1 MSALPLDTATILI
14 AVGVLLSVLLLYSSV
29 VYVPNNRIGILER
42 LWAAKGSVARGLV
55 ALDGEAGYS
64 PDLLR
69 GGFHLLFPFQYRVHK
84 ANLVTVP
91 QGEIGYV
98 FARDGRALEPGQA
111 LASNGYFSARPARD
125 DQKFDAPAGALQAM
139 PDDFEDVR
147 GFLAKGGQKG
157 PQRKV
162 LREGLY
168 AINTAQFVVLTRA
181 NTYALALASADT
193 DTIAAMREQIESRD
207 GFHPVVIGEKGG
219 HANVVVEAALKEP
232 RASSDVVG
240 IVTVHDGPGLP
251 AGELI
256 APPVGQD
263 RRNGATYHNGFQD
276 ADRFLAAG
284 GYRGRQH
291 QVIVDGTYYV
301 NRLFASVEFVEKT
314 IVPMGMVGVV
324 VSFTGARGADR
335 SGSEYQHGELV
346 GDGERGVWENPL
358 LPGKYAFNRFA
369 GSIIKVPTTNF
380 ILKWESG
387 QSGSDFD
394 RNLKEISLITKDA
407 FEPTLPLS
415 VVVHIDYKK
424 AAKVIQRFGDVQKL
438 VEQTLDPMVSA
449 YFKNTAQTKTL
460 IELLQQRADIQGQA
474 LAEMKD
480 KFAAYNL
487 ELQEVLIGT
496 PKSPAGNGQI
506 ENILAQLR
514 DRQVAREQIETYVEQ
529 EAAALKERSL
539 REATAIAA
547 QQKGLTESRIAI
559 EIAENKGLADVK
571 TQTRQGEAE
580 AAKIRNVALA
590 DAERIRAIGGANA
603 NRIEVEGE
611 ATARAAQLQVDAY
624 GGPEIRLAQEISA
637 QITRAIAEAKLAVV
651 PEVVVG
657 GDGRN
662 TNAIEAITSMIM
674 AAGQDLRQRRGREE
688 VRASG

>member
-1 MSALPLDTATILI
+1 MSSLNFALSLADVSIAIGIL
-14 AVGVLLSVLLLYSSV
+14 VVLLLLYSSI
-29 VYVPNNRIGILER
+29 VYVPNNRVGILER
-42 LWAAKGSVARGLV
+42 LWASKGSVTQGLM
-55 ALDGEAGYS
+55 ALHGEAGYV

-69 GGFHLLFPFQYRVHK
+69 GGFHLRFPFQYRVHK
-84 ANLVTVP
+84 SDLVAVP

-98 FARDGRALEPGQA
+98 FARDGKPLEPGQS
-111 LASNGYFSARPARD
+111 LAGNT
-125 DQKFDAPAGALQAM
+125 QA
-139 PDDFEDVR
+139 DDFENVR
-147 GFLAKGGQKG
+147 AFLAAGGQKG
-157 PQRKV
+157 PQRKL
-162 LREGLY
+162 LREGVY

-181 NTYALALASADT
+181 TTYALELAVADVNMI
-193 DTIAAMREQIESRD
+193 DAMRAQIQARD
-207 GFHPVVIGEKGG
+207 GFHPVVINDAKDSI
-219 HANVVVEAALKEP
+219 A
-232 RASSDVVG
+232 
-240 IVTVHDGPGLP
+240 IVTAHDGPGLP

-256 APPVGQD
+256 APAVGAD
-263 RRNGATYHNGFQD
+263 RRITATYHNSFQD

-284 GYRGRQH
+284 GFRGRQY
-291 QVIVDGTYYV
+291 QVLVDGTYYL

-314 IVPMGMVGVV
+314 LVPMGMVGVV
-324 VSFTGARGADR
+324 VSFTGNRGADR
-335 SGSEYQHGELV
+335 SGAAYQHGELV
-346 GDGERGVWENPL
+346 GEGERGVWEAPL
-358 LPGKYAFNRFA
+358 LPGKYPFNRFA
-369 GSIIKVPTTNF
+369 GAIVKVPTTNF

-480 KFAAYNL
+480 KFTAYNL

-496 PKSPAGNGQI
+496 PKSPVGNGQI
-506 ENILAQLR
+506 EQILAQLR
-514 DRQVAREQIETYVEQ
+514 DRQIAREQIETYERQ
-529 EAAALKERSL
+529 EAAAVKERTL
-539 REATAIAA
+539 CEAAAIAA

-559 EIAENKGLADVK
+559 EIAENKGLAEVK
-571 TQTRQGEAE
+571 TQTRQGEAD

-590 DAERIRAIGGANA
+590 DAERIRAIGAANA
-603 NRIEVEGE
+603 NRIELEGA
-611 ATARAAQLQVDAY
+611 ATALAAQKQVEAY

-637 QITRAIAEAKLAVV
+637 QITHAIAEGKLPVV
-651 PEVVVG
+651 PQVVVG

-662 TNAIEAITSMIM
+662 TNAIDAITGMILSAGEQFRQSQSRR
-674 AAGQDLRQRRGREE
+674 AAATNGAG
-688 VRASG
+688 

>member
-14 AVGVLLSVLLLYSSV
+14 AVGVLLSVLLLYSSI

-98 FARDGRALEPGQA
+98 FARDGHPLEPGQS
-111 LASNGYFSARPARD
+111 LASNA
-125 DQKFDAPAGALQAM
+125 QA
-139 PDDFEDVR
+139 DDFEDVR

-181 NTYALALASADT
+181 NTYALALASADS
-193 DTIAAMREQIESRD
+193 DTIAAMREQIGSRD
-207 GFHPVVIGEKGG
+207 GFHPVVVGEKSG
-219 HANVVVEAALKEP
+219 
-232 RASSDVVG
+232 RASAPPETRAPEVRVTIDKNGPMVTLPDAPAKDLRPSIDVVG

-263 RRNGATYHNGFQD
+263 RRNAALYHNTFQD

-284 GYRGRQH
+284 GFRGRQH
-291 QVIVDGTYYV
+291 QVVVDGTYYI

-314 IVPMGMVGVV
+314 LVPMGMVGVV
-324 VSFTGARGADR
+324 VSFTGVRGADR

-358 LPGKYAFNRFA
+358 LPGKYAFNRLA

-480 KFAAYNL
+480 KFTAYNL

-529 EAAALKERSL
+529 EAAAVKERSL

-559 EIAENKGLADVK
+559 EIAENRGLADVK

-580 AAKIRNVALA
+580 AAKIRNVAFA
-590 DAERIRAIGGANA
+590 EAERIRAIGGANA
-603 NRIEVEGE
+603 NRISVEGE
-611 ATARAAQLQVDAY
+611 ATAHAAQLQVDAY

-662 TNAIEAITSMIM
+662 TNAIEAITGMIM
-674 AAGQDLRQRRGREE
+674 AAGQDLRQRRSREE
-688 VRASG
+688 VRANG

>member
-1 MSALPLDTATILI
+1 MSWLNTELSLGNIVVIAGVIVALT
-14 AVGVLLSVLLLYSSV
+14 LLYSSI
-29 VYVPNNRIGILER
+29 VYVPNNRVGVLER
-42 LWAAKGSVARGLV
+42 LWAGKGSVKRGLV
-55 ALDGEAGYS
+55 ALGGEAGYV
-64 PDLLR
+64 PELLR

-84 ANLVTVP
+84 VDLVTVP

-98 FARDGRALEPGQA
+98 FARDGKALEAGQS
-111 LASNGYFSARPARD
+111 LAGNSNA
-125 DQKFDAPAGALQAM
+125 
-139 PDDFEDVR
+139 DDFESVR
-147 GFLAKGGQKG
+147 EFLAAGGQKG

-162 LREGLY
+162 LREGVY
-168 AINTAQFVVLTRA
+168 AINIAQFVVLTRA
-181 NTYALALASADT
+181 NTYAIALAKSDADT
-193 DTIAAMREQIESRD
+193 IESMRAQIEARG
-207 GFHPVVIGEKGG
+207 GFHPVVIGEQSTQGLRVTDPGAK
-219 HANVVVEAALKEP
+219 EA
-232 RASSDVVG
+232 RTVSDVIG

-256 APPVGQD
+256 APAVGAD
-263 RRNGATYHNGFQD
+263 RSMAATYHNNFQD

-284 GYRGRQH
+284 GFRGRQY
-291 QVIVDGTYYV
+291 QVLVDGTYYV
-301 NRLFASVEFVEKT
+301 NRLFASVEFIEKT
-314 IVPMGMVGVV
+314 LVPMGTVGVV
-324 VSFTGARGADR
+324 VSFIGKRGTDR
-335 SGSEYQHGELV
+335 SGVEYQHGELV
-346 GDGERGVWENPL
+346 GDGERGVWEAPM

-369 GSIIKVPTTNF
+369 GAIAKVPTTNF

-474 LAEMKD
+474 LADMKG

-496 PKSPAGNGQI
+496 PKSPAGNSQI

-514 DRQVAREQIETYVEQ
+514 DRQVAREQIETYEQQ
-529 EAAALKERSL
+529 EAAAVKERTL
-539 REATAIAA
+539 REAAAVAA

-559 EIAENKGLADVK
+559 EIAENKGLAEVK
-571 TQTRQGEAE
+571 TQTRQGEAD
-580 AAKIRNVALA
+580 AAKIRNVAMA
-590 DAERIRAIGGANA
+590 DAERIKAIGAANA
-603 NRIEVEGE
+603 NRIELEGE
-611 ATARAAQLQVDAY
+611 ATARAAHKQVEAY

-637 QITRAIAEAKLAVV
+637 QITRAIAEGKLPVV
-651 PEVVVG
+651 PQILVG
-657 GDGRN
+657 GDGKGS
-662 TNAIEAITSMIM
+662 NAIEAITAMIL
-674 AAGQDLRQRRGREE
+674 ATGQQFRQAKSTT
-688 VRASG
+688 VQ

>member
-1 MSALPLDTATILI
+1 MSWYTLDFNQSLIVAGIVAAL
-14 AVGVLLSVLLLYSSV
+14 VLMYSSI
-29 VYVPNNRIGILER
+29 VYVPNNRVGILER
-42 LWAAKGSVARGLV
+42 LWSSKGSVTQGIM
-55 ALDGEAGYS
+55 ALRGEAGYA

-84 ANLVTVP
+84 TDLVTVP

-98 FARDGRALEPGQA
+98 FARDGKALDPGQS
-111 LASNGYFSARPARD
+111 LAGNAA
-125 DQKFDAPAGALQAM
+125 A
-139 PDDFEDVR
+139 DDFENVR
-147 GFLAKGGQKG
+147 AFLAAGGQKG

-162 LREGLY
+162 LREGVY
-168 AINTAQFVVLTRA
+168 PINVAEFVVLTRA
-181 NTYALALASADT
+181 TTYALLFAQSDT
-193 DTIAAMREQIESRD
+193 GTIESMRAQIEGRG
-207 GFHPVVIGEKGG
+207 GFHPVMINDSKDTMGVVI
-219 HANVVVEAALKEP
+219 
-232 RASSDVVG
+232 
-240 IVTVHDGPGLP
+240 VHDGPGLP

-256 APPVGQD
+256 APSVGQD
-263 RRNGATYHNGFQD
+263 RRLTETYHNNFQD
-276 ADRFLAAG
+276 ADHFLAAG
-284 GYRGRQH
+284 GYRGRQN
-291 QVIVDGTYYV
+291 QVLVDGTYYV
-301 NRLFASVEFVEKT
+301 NRLFASVEFIEKT

-324 VSFTGARGADR
+324 VSFTGKRGEDR
-335 SGSEYQHGELV
+335 SGVEYQHGELV
-346 GDGERGVWENPL
+346 GEGERGVWEVPM
-358 LPGKYAFNRFA
+358 LPGKYPFNRFA
-369 GSIIKVPTTNF
+369 GSIVKVPTTNF

-474 LAEMKD
+474 LADMKG

-496 PKSPAGNGQI
+496 PKSPVGNGQI
-506 ENILAQLR
+506 EQILAQLR
-514 DRQVAREQIETYVEQ
+514 DRQVAREQIETYERQ
-529 EAAALKERSL
+529 EAAAVKERTL
-539 REATAIAA
+539 REAAAVAA

-571 TQTRQGEAE
+571 TQTRAGEAE
-580 AAKIRNVALA
+580 AAKITNVALA
-590 DAERIRAIGGANA
+590 EAARIKAIGGADA
-603 NRIEVEGE
+603 NRIELVGE
-611 ATARAAQLQVDAY
+611 ATAKAAQLQVEAY

-651 PEVVVG
+651 PQVVVG
-657 GDGRN
+657 GSGGN
-662 TNAIEAITSMIM
+662 TNAIEAITAMIM
-674 AAGQDLRQRRGREE
+674 AAGQQFRNRQVPHTNG
-688 VRASG
+688 

>member
-1 MSALPLDTATILI
+1 MSWLNTELSLGNIVVIAGVIVALT
-14 AVGVLLSVLLLYSSV
+14 LLYSSI
-29 VYVPNNRIGILER
+29 VYVPNNRVGVLER
-42 LWAAKGSVARGLV
+42 LWAGKGSVKRGLV
-55 ALDGEAGYS
+55 ALGGEAGYV
-64 PDLLR
+64 PELLR

-84 ANLVTVP
+84 VDLVTVP

-98 FARDGRALEPGQA
+98 FARDGKALEAGQS
-111 LASNGYFSARPARD
+111 LAGNSNA
-125 DQKFDAPAGALQAM
+125 
-139 PDDFEDVR
+139 DDFESVCE
-147 GFLAKGGQKG
+147 FLAAGGQKG

-162 LREGLY
+162 LREGVY
-168 AINTAQFVVLTRA
+168 AINIAQFVVLTRA
-181 NTYALALASADT
+181 NTYAIALAKSDADT
-193 DTIAAMREQIESRD
+193 IESMRAQIEARG
-207 GFHPVVIGEKGG
+207 GFHPVVIGEQSTQGLRVTDPGAK
-219 HANVVVEAALKEP
+219 EA
-232 RASSDVVG
+232 RTVSDVIG

-256 APPVGQD
+256 APAVGAD
-263 RRNGATYHNGFQD
+263 RSMAATYHNNFQD

-284 GYRGRQH
+284 GFRGRQY
-291 QVIVDGTYYV
+291 QVLVDGTYYV
-301 NRLFASVEFVEKT
+301 NRLFASVEFIEKT
-314 IVPMGMVGVV
+314 LVPMGTVGVV
-324 VSFTGARGADR
+324 VSFIGKRGTDR
-335 SGSEYQHGELV
+335 SGVEYQHGELV
-346 GDGERGVWENPL
+346 GDGERGVWEAPM

-369 GSIIKVPTTNF
+369 GAIAKVPTTNF

-474 LAEMKD
+474 LADMKG

-496 PKSPAGNGQI
+496 PKSPAGNSQI

-514 DRQVAREQIETYVEQ
+514 DRQVAREQIETYEQQ
-529 EAAALKERSL
+529 EAAAVKERTL
-539 REATAIAA
+539 REAAAVAA

-559 EIAENKGLADVK
+559 EIAENKGLAEVK
-571 TQTRQGEAE
+571 TQTRQGEAD
-580 AAKIRNVALA
+580 AAKIRNVAMA
-590 DAERIRAIGGANA
+590 DAERIKAIGAANA
-603 NRIEVEGE
+603 NRIELEGE
-611 ATARAAQLQVDAY
+611 ATARAAHKQVEAY

-637 QITRAIAEAKLAVV
+637 QITRAIAEGKLPVV
-651 PEVVVG
+651 PQILVG
-657 GDGRN
+657 GDGKGS
-662 TNAIEAITSMIM
+662 NAIEAITAMIL
-674 AAGQDLRQRRGREE
+674 AAGQQFRQPKSTT
-688 VRASG
+688 VQ

>member
-1 MSALPLDTATILI
+1 MSWLNLELSLGNIFVI
-14 AVGVLLSVLLLYSSV
+14 VSVLVALILLYSSI
-29 VYVPNNRIGILER
+29 VYVPNNRVGVLER
-42 LWAAKGSVARGLV
+42 LWSGKGSVKSGLV
-55 ALDGEAGYS
+55 ALGGEAGYV
-64 PDLLR
+64 PELLR
-69 GGFHLLFPFQYRVHK
+69 GGFHVLFPFQYRVHK
-84 ANLVTVP
+84 VDLVTVP

-98 FARDGRALEPGQA
+98 FARDGKPLEAGQS
-111 LASNGYFSARPARD
+111 LAGNAKA
-125 DQKFDAPAGALQAM
+125 
-139 PDDFEDVR
+139 DDFENVR
-147 GFLAKGGQKG
+147 DFLAAGGQKG

-162 LREGLY
+162 LREGVY
-168 AINTAQFVVLTRA
+168 AINIAQFIVLTRA
-181 NTYALALASADT
+181 NTYAVALAKSDADT
-193 DTIAAMREQIESRD
+193 IEAMRAQIEARG
-207 GFHPVVIGEKGG
+207 GFHPVVIGEQSAQGLRVTDPGTKE
-219 HANVVVEAALKEP
+219 ARVVN
-232 RASSDVVG
+232 DVIG

-256 APPVGQD
+256 APAVGAD
-263 RRNGATYHNGFQD
+263 RSVATAYHNNFQD

-284 GYRGRQH
+284 GFRGRQY
-291 QVIVDGTYYV
+291 QVLVDGTYYV
-301 NRLFASVEFVEKT
+301 NRLFASVEFIEKT
-314 IVPMGMVGVV
+314 LVPMGTVGVV
-324 VSFTGARGADR
+324 VSFIGKRGADR
-335 SGSEYQHGELV
+335 SGAEYQHGELV
-346 GDGERGVWENPL
+346 GDGERGVWEAPM

-369 GSIIKVPTTNF
+369 GSIVKVPTTNF

-474 LAEMKD
+474 LADMKG

-496 PKSPAGNGQI
+496 PKSPAGNSQI

-514 DRQVAREQIETYVEQ
+514 DRQVAREQIETYEQQ
-529 EAAALKERSL
+529 EAAAVKERTL
-539 REATAIAA
+539 REAAAVAA

-559 EIAENKGLADVK
+559 EIAENKGLAEVK
-571 TQTRQGEAE
+571 TQTRQGEAD

-590 DAERIRAIGGANA
+590 DAERIKAIGAANA
-603 NRIEVEGE
+603 NRIELEGE
-611 ATARAAQLQVDAY
+611 ATARAAHKQVEAY

-637 QITRAIAEAKLAVV
+637 QITRAIAEGKLPVV
-651 PEVVVG
+651 PQILVG
-657 GDGRN
+657 GDGKGS
-662 TNAIEAITSMIM
+662 NAIEAITAMIL
-674 AAGQDLRQRRGREE
+674 AAGQQFRQPKSTT
-688 VRASG
+688 VQ

>member
-1 MSALPLDTATILI
+1 MSWLTELSLGNIVVIAGVIIALM
-14 AVGVLLSVLLLYSSV
+14 LLYSSI
-29 VYVPNNRIGILER
+29 VYVPNNRVGVLER
-42 LWAAKGSVARGLV
+42 LWAGKGSVKRGLV
-55 ALDGEAGYS
+55 ALGGEAGYV
-64 PDLLR
+64 PELLR

-84 ANLVTVP
+84 VDLVTVP

-98 FARDGRALEPGQA
+98 FARDGRPLEAGQS
-111 LASNGYFSARPARD
+111 LAGNGKA
-125 DQKFDAPAGALQAM
+125 
-139 PDDFEDVR
+139 DDFESVR
-147 GFLAKGGQKG
+147 EFLAAGGQKG

-162 LREGLY
+162 LREGVY
-168 AINTAQFVVLTRA
+168 AINIAQFVVLTRA
-181 NTYALALASADT
+181 NTYAVALAKSDADT
-193 DTIAAMREQIESRD
+193 IESMRVQIEARG
-207 GFHPVVIGEKGG
+207 GFHPVVIGEQSLS
-219 HANVVVEAALKEP
+219 ALRVADPAAKEP
-232 RASSDVVG
+232 RVTNDVIG

-256 APPVGQD
+256 APAVGAD
-263 RRNGATYHNGFQD
+263 RSAAATYHNNFQD
-276 ADRFLAAG
+276 PDRFLAAG
-284 GYRGRQH
+284 GFRGRQY
-291 QVIVDGTYYV
+291 QVLVDGTYYV
-301 NRLFASVEFVEKT
+301 NRLFASVEFIEKT
-314 IVPMGMVGVV
+314 LVPMGTVGVV
-324 VSFTGARGADR
+324 VSFVGKRGADR
-335 SGSEYQHGELV
+335 SGAEYQHGELV
-346 GDGERGVWENPL
+346 GDGERGVWEAPM

-369 GSIIKVPTTNF
+369 GSIVKVPTTNF

-474 LAEMKD
+474 LADMKG

-496 PKSPAGNGQI
+496 PKSPAGNSQI

-514 DRQVAREQIETYVEQ
+514 DRQVAREQIETYEQQ
-529 EAAALKERSL
+529 EAAAVKERTL
-539 REATAIAA
+539 REAAAVAA

-559 EIAENKGLADVK
+559 EIAENKGLAEVK
-571 TQTRQGEAE
+571 TQTRQGEAD

-590 DAERIRAIGGANA
+590 DAERIKAIGAANA
-603 NRIEVEGE
+603 NRIELEGE
-611 ATARAAQLQVDAY
+611 ATARAAHKQVEAY

-637 QITRAIAEAKLAVV
+637 QITKAIAEGKLPVV
-651 PEVVVG
+651 PQILVG
-657 GDGRN
+657 GDGKSS
-662 TNAIEAITSMIM
+662 NAIEAITAMIL
-674 AAGQDLRQRRGREE
+674 AAGQQFRQPKTTT
-688 VRASG
+688 VQ

>member
-1 MSALPLDTATILI
+1 MSWLNTELSLGNIVVIAGVIVALT
-14 AVGVLLSVLLLYSSV
+14 LLYSSI
-29 VYVPNNRIGILER
+29 VYVPNNRVGVLER
-42 LWAAKGSVARGLV
+42 LWAGKGSVKRGLV
-55 ALDGEAGYS
+55 ALGGEAGYV
-64 PDLLR
+64 PELLR

-84 ANLVTVP
+84 VDLVTVP

-98 FARDGRALEPGQA
+98 FARDGKALEAGQS
-111 LASNGYFSARPARD
+111 LAGNSNA
-125 DQKFDAPAGALQAM
+125 
-139 PDDFEDVR
+139 DDFESVR
-147 GFLAKGGQKG
+147 EFLAAGGQKG

-162 LREGLY
+162 LREGVY
-168 AINTAQFVVLTRA
+168 AINIAQFVVLTRA
-181 NTYALALASADT
+181 NTYAIALAKSDADT
-193 DTIAAMREQIESRD
+193 IESMRAQIEARG
-207 GFHPVVIGEKGG
+207 GFHPVVIGEQSTQGLRVTDPGAK
-219 HANVVVEAALKEP
+219 EA
-232 RASSDVVG
+232 RTVSDVIG

-256 APPVGQD
+256 APAVGAD
-263 RRNGATYHNGFQD
+263 RSMAATYHNNFQD

-284 GYRGRQH
+284 GFRGRQY
-291 QVIVDGTYYV
+291 QVLVDGTYYV
-301 NRLFASVEFVEKT
+301 NRLFASVEFIEKT
-314 IVPMGMVGVV
+314 LVPMGTVGVV
-324 VSFTGARGADR
+324 VSFIGKRGTDR
-335 SGSEYQHGELV
+335 SGVEYQHGELV
-346 GDGERGVWENPL
+346 GDGERGVWEAPM

-369 GSIIKVPTTNF
+369 GAIAKVPTTNF

-474 LAEMKD
+474 LADMKG

-496 PKSPAGNGQI
+496 PKSPAGNSQI

-514 DRQVAREQIETYVEQ
+514 DRQVAREQIETYEQQ
-529 EAAALKERSL
+529 EAAAVKERTL
-539 REATAIAA
+539 REAAAVAA

-559 EIAENKGLADVK
+559 EIAENKGLAEVK
-571 TQTRQGEAE
+571 TQTRQGEAD
-580 AAKIRNVALA
+580 AAKIRNVAMA
-590 DAERIRAIGGANA
+590 DAERIKAIGAANA
-603 NRIEVEGE
+603 NRIELEGE
-611 ATARAAQLQVDAY
+611 ATARAAHKQVEAY

-637 QITRAIAEAKLAVV
+637 QITRAIAEGKLPVV
-651 PEVVVG
+651 PQILVG
-657 GDGRN
+657 GDGKGS
-662 TNAIEAITSMIM
+662 NAIEAITAMIL
-674 AAGQDLRQRRGREE
+674 AAGQQFRQPKSTT
-688 VRASG
+688 VQ

>member
-1 MSALPLDTATILI
+1 MSWLNTELSLGTIVVIAGVIVALTF
-14 AVGVLLSVLLLYSSV
+14 LYSSI
-29 VYVPNNRIGILER
+29 VYVPNNRVGVLER
-42 LWAAKGSVARGLV
+42 LWAGKGSVKRGLV
-55 ALDGEAGYS
+55 ALGGEAGYV
-64 PDLLR
+64 PELLR

-84 ANLVTVP
+84 VDLVTVP

-98 FARDGRALEPGQA
+98 FARDGKALEAGQS
-111 LASNGYFSARPARD
+111 LAGNSNA
-125 DQKFDAPAGALQAM
+125 
-139 PDDFEDVR
+139 DDFESVR
-147 GFLAKGGQKG
+147 EFLAAGGQKG

-162 LREGLY
+162 LREGVY
-168 AINTAQFVVLTRA
+168 AINIAQFVVLTRA
-181 NTYALALASADT
+181 NTYAIALAKSDADT
-193 DTIAAMREQIESRD
+193 IESMRAQIEARG
-207 GFHPVVIGEKGG
+207 GFHPVVIGEQSTQGLRVTDPGAK
-219 HANVVVEAALKEP
+219 EA
-232 RASSDVVG
+232 RTVSDVIG

-256 APPVGQD
+256 APAVGAD
-263 RRNGATYHNGFQD
+263 RSMAATYHNNFQD

-284 GYRGRQH
+284 GFRGRQY
-291 QVIVDGTYYV
+291 QVLVDGTYYV
-301 NRLFASVEFVEKT
+301 NRLFASVEFIEKT
-314 IVPMGMVGVV
+314 LVPMGTVGVV
-324 VSFTGARGADR
+324 VSFIGKRGTDR
-335 SGSEYQHGELV
+335 SGVEYQHGELV
-346 GDGERGVWENPL
+346 GDGERGVWEAPM

-369 GSIIKVPTTNF
+369 GAIAKVPTTNF

-474 LAEMKD
+474 LADMKG

-496 PKSPAGNGQI
+496 PKSPAGNSQI

-514 DRQVAREQIETYVEQ
+514 DRQVAREQIETYEQQ
-529 EAAALKERSL
+529 EAAAVKERTL
-539 REATAIAA
+539 REAAAVAA

-559 EIAENKGLADVK
+559 EIAENKGLAEVK
-571 TQTRQGEAE
+571 TQTRQGEAD
-580 AAKIRNVALA
+580 AAKIRNVAMA
-590 DAERIRAIGGANA
+590 DAERIKAIGAANA
-603 NRIEVEGE
+603 NRIELEGE
-611 ATARAAQLQVDAY
+611 ATARAAHKQVEAY

-637 QITRAIAEAKLAVV
+637 QITRAIAEGKLPVV
-651 PEVVVG
+651 PQILVG
-657 GDGRN
+657 GDGKGS
-662 TNAIEAITSMIM
+662 NAIEAITAMIL
-674 AAGQDLRQRRGREE
+674 ATGQQFRQAKSTT
-688 VRASG
+688 VQ

>member
-1 MSALPLDTATILI
+1 MSWLNTELSLGNIVVIAGVIVALT
-14 AVGVLLSVLLLYSSV
+14 LLYSSI
-29 VYVPNNRIGILER
+29 VYVPNNRVGVLER
-42 LWAAKGSVARGLV
+42 LWAGKGSVKRGLV
-55 ALDGEAGYS
+55 ALGGEAGYV
-64 PDLLR
+64 PELLR

-84 ANLVTVP
+84 VDLVTVP

-98 FARDGRALEPGQA
+98 FARDGKALEAGQS
-111 LASNGYFSARPARD
+111 LAGNSNA
-125 DQKFDAPAGALQAM
+125 
-139 PDDFEDVR
+139 DDFESVR
-147 GFLAKGGQKG
+147 EFLAAGGQKG

-162 LREGLY
+162 LREGVY
-168 AINTAQFVVLTRA
+168 AINIAQFVVLTRA
-181 NTYALALASADT
+181 NTYAIALAKSDADT
-193 DTIAAMREQIESRD
+193 IESMRAQIEARG
-207 GFHPVVIGEKGG
+207 GFHPVVIGEQSAQGLRVTDPGVK
-219 HANVVVEAALKEP
+219 EA
-232 RASSDVVG
+232 RTVNDVIG

-256 APPVGQD
+256 APAVGAD
-263 RRNGATYHNGFQD
+263 RSMAATYHNNFQD

-284 GYRGRQH
+284 GFRGRQY
-291 QVIVDGTYYV
+291 QVLVDGTYYV
-301 NRLFASVEFVEKT
+301 NRLFASVEFIEKT
-314 IVPMGMVGVV
+314 LVPMGTVGVV
-324 VSFTGARGADR
+324 VSFIGKRGTDR
-335 SGSEYQHGELV
+335 SGVEYQHGELV
-346 GDGERGVWENPL
+346 GDGERGVWEAPM

-369 GSIIKVPTTNF
+369 GAIAKVPTTNF

-474 LAEMKD
+474 LADMKG

-496 PKSPAGNGQI
+496 PKSPAGNSQI

-514 DRQVAREQIETYVEQ
+514 DRQVAREQIETYEQQ
-529 EAAALKERSL
+529 EAAAVKERTL
-539 REATAIAA
+539 REAAAVAA

-559 EIAENKGLADVK
+559 EIAENKGLAEVK
-571 TQTRQGEAE
+571 TQTRQGEAD
-580 AAKIRNVALA
+580 AAKIRNVAMA
-590 DAERIRAIGGANA
+590 DAERIKAIGAANA
-603 NRIEVEGE
+603 NRIELEGE
-611 ATARAAQLQVDAY
+611 ATARAAHKQVEAY

-637 QITRAIAEAKLAVV
+637 QITRAIAEGKLPVV
-651 PEVVVG
+651 PQILVG
-657 GDGRN
+657 GDGKGS
-662 TNAIEAITSMIM
+662 NAIEAITAMIL
-674 AAGQDLRQRRGREE
+674 ATGQQFRQAKSTT
-688 VRASG
+688 VQ

>member
-1 MSALPLDTATILI
+1 MSWLNLELSFDTVSI
-14 AVGVLLSVLLLYSSV
+14 AIGIVVLLMLLYSSI

-42 LWAAKGSVARGLV
+42 LWASKGSVTQGLM
-55 ALDGEAGYS
+55 ALHGEAGYV

-84 ANLVTVP
+84 ADLVTVP
-91 QGEIGYV
+91 QGEVGYV
-98 FARDGRALEPGQA
+98 FARDGKPLEPGQS
-111 LASNGYFSARPARD
+111 LAGNSSLSAAPREN
-125 DQKFDAPAGALQAM
+125 QKFDLPAGAPHAN
-139 PDDFEDVR
+139 PDDFENVR
-147 GFLAKGGQKG
+147 AFLAAGGQKG

-162 LREGLY
+162 LREGVY

-181 NTYALALASADT
+181 TTYALELAPADVN
-193 DTIAAMREQIESRD
+193 TIDAMRAQIQARD
-207 GFHPVVIGEKGG
+207 GFHPIVINDAKDSI
-219 HANVVVEAALKEP
+219 A
-232 RASSDVVG
+232 

-256 APPVGQD
+256 APAVGAD
-263 RRNGATYHNGFQD
+263 RRIVATYHNSFQD
-276 ADRFLAAG
+276 ADRFLIAG
-284 GYRGRQH
+284 GFRGRQY
-291 QVIVDGTYYV
+291 QVLVDGTYYV

-314 IVPMGMVGVV
+314 LIPMGMVGVV
-324 VSFTGARGADR
+324 VSFTGTRGADR
-335 SGSEYQHGELV
+335 SGMEYQHGELV
-346 GDGERGVWENPL
+346 GEGERGVWEAPL
-358 LPGKYAFNRFA
+358 LPGKYPFNRFA
-369 GSIIKVPTTNF
+369 GSIVKVPTTNF

-496 PKSPAGNGQI
+496 PRSPVGNGQI
-506 ENILAQLR
+506 EQILAQLR
-514 DRQVAREQIETYVEQ
+514 DRQIAREQIETYERQ
-529 EAAALKERSL
+529 EAAAVKERTL
-539 REATAIAA
+539 REAAAVAA

-559 EIAENKGLADVK
+559 EIAENKGLAEVK
-571 TQTRQGEAE
+571 TQTRQGEAD
-580 AAKIRNVALA
+580 AAKIRNVAIA
-590 DAERIRAIGGANA
+590 DAERIRAIGAANA
-603 NRIEVEGE
+603 NRIELEGM
-611 ATARAAQLQVDAY
+611 ATALAAQKQVEAY

-637 QITRAIAEAKLAVV
+637 QITHAIAEGKLPVV
-651 PEVVVG
+651 PQVVVG

-662 TNAIEAITSMIM
+662 TNALDAITGMILSAGEQFRQSQAKRV
-674 AAGQDLRQRRGREE
+674 AAANGAG
-688 VRASG
+688 